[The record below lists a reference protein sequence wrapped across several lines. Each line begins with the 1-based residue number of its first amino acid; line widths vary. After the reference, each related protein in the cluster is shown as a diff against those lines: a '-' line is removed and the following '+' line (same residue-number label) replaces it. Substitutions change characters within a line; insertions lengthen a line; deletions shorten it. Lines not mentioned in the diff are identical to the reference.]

1 MNSLTPRIKE
11 ILDTP
16 DAQVNVGEAATVL
29 LQVNRNRTLHQ
40 HIVRRNDI
48 AKLKYELQKIYD
60 FRLKDEAV
68 KETAELQK
76 EVTEIVK
83 KEFPKIE
90 AKGAEENKGMRADH
104 EQLPDEV
111 KAKYVENL
119 NIFPRMR
126 KLHEKLK
133 LMPNAKPCDRY
144 PFLKELKALAVKHRE
159 NWDAYDSYVVPPA
172 NSETKTAETVQGTVD
187 SETKTVETVSE
198 TTEPE
203 TAPGPATPKQ
213 IQAARKYVSDNKPK
227 LEKLRTE
234 NPDKYAELLIKVQE
248 RVDFLITA
256 DAGISEQQANELKEL
271 GINI

>member
-1 MNSLTPRIKE
+1 MNSLTPKIKE

-16 DAQVNVGEAATVL
+16 NDQVNVGEAATVL

-40 HIVRRNDI
+40 HIVRRNDVE
-48 AKLKYELQKIYD
+48 KLKYELQKIYD
-60 FRLKDEAV
+60 FRKKDEAV
-68 KETAELQK
+68 KETVEFQK
-76 EVTEIVK
+76 EVAIIVK

-90 AKGAEENKGMRADH
+90 AKAAEENKGMRADH
-104 EQLPDEV
+104 EQLPDEI

-144 PFLKELKALAVKHRE
+144 PFLKELKALSVKHRE
-159 NWDAYDSYVVPPA
+159 NWDAYDSYVIPPS
-172 NSETKTAETVQGTVD
+172 NPETVTT
-187 SETKTVETVSE
+187 ETKTVT
-198 TTEPE
+198 
-203 TAPGPATPKQ
+203 ATPKQ

-234 NPDKYAELLIKVQE
+234 NQEKYAELLPKVQE
-248 RVDFLITA
+248 RVDLLIA
-256 DAGISEQQANELKEL
+256 SDAGISEQQANELKEL